1 MRFSTLWAST
11 AALFLLGGCALKEY
25 ERSEPKLITLKTQQ
39 LRYNDVGFIRTG
51 EDEVQAELFSAGQ
64 VVERF
69 EIGRL
74 VCVTK
79 GCMTKSAFNGDYLH
93 ADYPD
98 TLLQNVLRGR
108 PIFDGAGRSEV
119 PGGFTQQI
127 ENTEMAID
135 YRVVDG
141 ETEFRDR
148 RNRILIRI
156 RDLPQG
162 VQNDRP

>member
-51 EDEVQAELFSAGQ
+51 EDGVQAELFSAGQ

-98 TLLQNVLRGR
+98 DLLRNVLTGR
-108 PIFDGAGRSEV
+108 PIFKSAGLHRTDA
-119 PGGFTQQI
+119 GFEQQVK
-127 ENTEMAID
+127 TVSVDID
-135 YRVVDG
+135 YSVEPGNID
-141 ETEFRDR
+141 FNDR
-148 RNRILIRI
+148 ANHILIRI
-156 RDLPQG
+156 RDLPPQ
-162 VQNDRP
+162 PEPKP